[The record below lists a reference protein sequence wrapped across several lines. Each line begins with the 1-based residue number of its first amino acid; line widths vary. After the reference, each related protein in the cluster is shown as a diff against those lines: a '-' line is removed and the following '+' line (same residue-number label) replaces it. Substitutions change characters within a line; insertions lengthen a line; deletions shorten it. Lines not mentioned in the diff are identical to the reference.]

1 MMMLYLIFFSP
12 GYNIAGDGTPAALL
26 PILTGKME
34 EELPEARRGF
44 PNATYVDGH
53 PWLWKNFSRYQNLKK

>member
-1 MMMLYLIFFSP
+1 MYFDVNFNS
-12 GYNIAGDGTPAALL
+12 GYNIVGDGTPAALL

-44 PNATYVDGH
+44 PGVKHVDGH
-53 PWLWKNFSRYQNLKK
+53 PFVWKNFTRYKNKN